1 MGGDNRDAA
10 ARNWMEKSANQ
21 RYERAKTW
29 IENWEVAT
37 AFDESGN
44 RPPQLTSVTYIGD
57 ERPTSISYSADKMTY
72 KDGKLVTEGGQT
84 RADTIVWR
92 KFKVRAE
99 DFDAE
104 SIRYLVTQI
113 SPDTPKAA
121 IGGESG
127 VFKYHASGNEVMFA
141 ACFPEIDSGKFT
153 FQVTAEDKRG
163 AKSDP
168 KTIVLDAIRS
178 DRCR

>member
-1 MGGDNRDAA
+1 MKKSGD
-10 ARNWMEKSANQ
+10 Q
-21 RYERAKTW
+21 GYERAQTW
-29 IENWEVAT
+29 MENWEVAT

-44 RPPQLTSVTYIGD
+44 RPPQLTSLTYTGD

-72 KDGKLVTEGGQT
+72 KDGKWVTQGGQS
-84 RADTIVWR
+84 RSDAIVWR
-92 KFKVRAE
+92 KFTVRGE

-121 IGGESG
+121 IGGESDA
-127 VFKYHASGNEVMFA
+127 FKYHASGNEVVFA
-141 ACFPEIDSGKFT
+141 ACFPQIPSGKFT
-153 FQVTAEDKRG
+153 FQVIAEDKRG

-168 KTIVLDAIRS
+168 KTIVLDAIGS
-178 DRCR
+178 DRCP